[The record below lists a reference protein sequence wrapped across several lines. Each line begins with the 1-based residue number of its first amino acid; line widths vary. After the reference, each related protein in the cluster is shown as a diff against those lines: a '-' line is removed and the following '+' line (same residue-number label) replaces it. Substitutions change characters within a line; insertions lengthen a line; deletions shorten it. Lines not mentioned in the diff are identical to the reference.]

1 MSSYLN
7 GNKML
12 ILAGISVVPLAFAS
26 VLTYRYIKSE
36 KTGVKAEEDND
47 NDDISFVKSDSFYE
61 IGDSAKDMDLSSI
74 SESWITSGLEQPLVI
89 AMVGLPARGKS
100 YLVKMILRYL
110 KWTGFESK
118 VFNVGSY

>member
-1 MSSYLN
+1 MS
-7 GNKML
+7 KVF
-12 ILAGISVVPLAFAS
+12 IAVVRDFFTMY
-26 VLTYRYIKSE
+26 VCI
-36 KTGVKAEEDND
+36 
-47 NDDISFVKSDSFYE
+47 DS
-61 IGDSAKDMDLSSI
+61 SKDMDLSKI

-118 VFNVGSY
+118 VFNVGSYR